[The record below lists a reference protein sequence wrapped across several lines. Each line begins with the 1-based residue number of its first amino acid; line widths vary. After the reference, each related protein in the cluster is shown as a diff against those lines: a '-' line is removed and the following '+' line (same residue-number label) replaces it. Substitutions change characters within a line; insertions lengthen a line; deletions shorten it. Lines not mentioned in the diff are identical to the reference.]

1 MKLAARLDVGAR
13 RRGMALVVVL
23 VVLLVLLVLATPF
36 LLMARNA
43 DSASNELADRVD
55 VQLALDTAGRHV
67 RAQLGDTHPAVDRT
81 PFWDELSEIDARN
94 TFDPAFFNANDANGT
109 MWDCA
114 VEDLAARIDLNS
126 CPPQVVANLAGIAKR
141 FDQPLE
147 PDQKKL
153 KLNSGTGLEAR
164 GYLWANGELIRY
176 GQLEDSH
183 AVQLVRG
190 VLGPPE
196 KEAWRGGPHEAIAH
210 DPGEPVIDQRA
221 FAPAQWRLAS
231 DDGRLRNY
239 AALEELRQAG
249 AFQLASITEAKTETA
264 ADLDAALLEP
274 LLRCGSVYSGVGAG
288 AVWQHA
294 TRVSTQ
300 IIGGRDGK
308 LRVESNRWINCGS
321 TVRITDGVNTEFAIV
336 QAVKFGSGEVVLD
349 KVLVNDY
356 QLNRAELS
364 VLARRPVNVNTASE
378 EVLTA
383 LLTNVQIVGRNARV
397 LRDEA
402 QRLAHLIVLARP
414 ILGFED
420 LLKRV
425 LLPVAG
431 VEKLGADAGDVPAEL
446 LAAQGMLNQDKLVAI
461 YTNAQ
466 NSNDGTL
473 AYSTMPF
480 CFKTRDVYAFELR
493 ASVNAPSG
501 VERASRVRDEVAVV
515 APQREL
521 LRLWARQEDFDE
533 SLRLSSDAPGWSS
546 GPNATSRYD
555 YDATPPSRV
564 WANLGT
570 FNGVPYLPG
579 FTDTSGFND
588 LTTTP
593 TAERVFASRETT
605 AWTQLWPYR
614 RDELGRRAGR
624 VLHFDHETRDPE
636 GRYLPDEVIVRAT
649 DDPLVQWTD
658 KAGSGSSGASG
669 SVPLCR
675 PLSFEMWVKP
685 RTLGVERLLD
695 LGGTARETDRISL
708 SLDAQDLILQVLD
721 GAGDHPDTPFKE
733 SGEAR
738 FALAKGDAPGLPL
751 DVWSHIA
758 IDVRGNRP
766 SQIDLRVNG
775 MAHGVR
781 RPGLTRLTGGL
792 STSAGAISVESTEG
806 FPERCTVRI
815 GNELVEVTVQ
825 NGSMNAS
832 HQATGRYAGF
842 GGRTARTRYA
852 TTDTTAASTFPSS
865 TDPFPAA
872 FTSISTDHGAGTTV
886 ELYGYSAALASR
898 VHTGHAAL
906 PSDVGPW
913 RVARVV
919 GVVGTP
925 QPQGLP
931 IEATVLGTPFEVG
944 LGFTRGSP
952 VTGLVLGCP
961 DDINRPVAETMKAFH
976 TDGGYAAV
984 IQFTLSGGGLQPAPG
999 QPPIGGIEIVRY
1011 SGWSNDTLMIVERGI
1026 GPNVLRALNDD
1037 PGGNLVGLGVM
1048 DPAASNRERSFVV
1061 TFTGL
1066 FINNP
1071 QAGLTS
1077 FNGYRDASVF
1087 VVPIS
1092 LPVPGAT
1099 QTDYDTDVSQ
1109 THVAQ
1114 ITELD
1119 AAEKTEWVRYD
1130 DFLAGGGAS
1139 GGHLVR
1145 SRPQALIELYEIL
1158 TNPHPVPPLNPG
1170 GPGGP
1175 GGGGGPSQPGG
1186 GGGPTQPGGMVAPL
1200 VAAPAP
1206 PVVAPVAQYSPNWEP
1221 RLGRTQNLDYPITD
1235 AAASVFQFRGV
1246 MGTFTQAH
1254 VRGVEILPVFAVF
1267 ENGLSGGRPGAQDAA
1282 FLFTQESDHLGWP
1295 VRVHRSHLV
1304 SPLTKFVT
1312 WKQNGPNPPV
1322 GNETTSPEVPNYGL
1336 PGGTTQ
1342 PAGTYAQPIEF
1353 SSYVWVALEKRA
1365 QEPIAPGT
1373 VPITNNQGAVY
1384 DTREIARL
1392 VCYPSGEL
1400 PRRVSSVA
1408 VGGNFDRRPG
1418 EVPAAIV
1425 DELTFGDSQFSP
1437 IQNGT
1442 QRRDWRGAMLILEP
1456 NPPGTGSITPIGEAD
1471 LTFFVRK
1478 DAIRTSFGDIQDL
1491 NLRFLKD
1498 LPEDAGLLRIGDEI
1512 VCYDSRDPETGQI
1525 QICTNGRGLL
1535 GTRPQPHDLTE
1546 PVRWLEG
1553 ATVTFLASPIGPG
1566 EATLTVASTE
1576 DFPAQ
1581 GTVLIGEE
1589 LIHYTRLVSGALEMP
1604 RGSTTPGAMNAA
1616 GEGLFRGR
1624 FGTTPVA
1631 HSAGEAV
1638 ILFPFRYWDRWAPR
1652 ADASELH
1659 YFGLTLDQPASFW
1672 KGCFFT
1678 KEDTDNAQIGVLQR
1692 TDADA
1697 PWDADPDTDKRL
1709 ALWWQGD
1716 DKGQPLPIGK
1726 QSDRIDW
1733 RVFVRYSP
1741 GAFDAKTGKAHGWK
1755 QTPHLRMFG
1764 ASYVAPSLTLRSV
1777 ER

>member
-1 MKLAARLDVGAR
+1 MKLAARLDRSAT
-13 RRGMALVVVL
+13 RRGLALVVVL
-23 VVLLVLLVLATPF
+23 VVLLILLVLATPF

-55 VQLALDTAGRHV
+55 VHLALDTAGRHV
-67 RAQLGDTHPAVDRT
+67 RAQLADTHPAVDRT
-81 PFWDELSEIDARN
+81 PFWDELAEIDARN

-126 CPPQVVANLAGIAKR
+126 CPPQVVANLAGISKR
-141 FDQPLE
+141 FDQVLE

-153 KLNSGTGLEAR
+153 KLNSTTGLEPK

-176 GQLEDSH
+176 GKLEENH

-239 AALEELRQAG
+239 AALEELREAG
-249 AFQLASITEAKTETA
+249 AFQLASITEAKTETP

-274 LLRCGSVYSGVGAG
+274 LLRCVSVYSGVGAG

-294 TRVSTQ
+294 TRISTQ
-300 IIGGRDGK
+300 IVGGRDGK

-321 TVRITDGVNTEFAIV
+321 TVRITDGVNTELAIV
-336 QAVKFGSGEVVLD
+336 QSVRFGSGEVILD

-356 QLNRAELS
+356 QPNRAELS

-383 LLTNVQIVGRNARV
+383 LLTNLQIVGRNARV

-402 QRLAHLIVLARP
+402 QRLARVLVVSRP
-414 ILGFED
+414 IEGFED

-431 VEKLGADAGDVPAEL
+431 VEKIGPDAGEVPAEL
-446 LAAQGMLNQDKLVAI
+446 LAAQGLLNQDKLVAI

-466 NSNDGTL
+466 NANDGTL

-480 CFKTRDVYAFELR
+480 CFTTRDVYALELR
-493 ASVNAPSG
+493 AAVNAPSG

-533 SLRLSSDAPGWSS
+533 SLRLSSEAPGWST

-555 YDATPPSRV
+555 YNATPPSRV

-570 FNGVPYLPG
+570 FDGVPYLPG
-579 FTDTSGFND
+579 FTDTSAFND
-588 LTTTP
+588 LSTTP
-593 TAERVFASRETT
+593 TAERVFASREQT
-605 AWTQLWPYR
+605 AWTQLWPSR
-614 RDELGRRAGR
+614 RDELGRRKGR

-658 KAGSGSSGASG
+658 KVGTGSSGASG

-685 RTLGVERLLD
+685 RTLGVDRLLD
-695 LGGTARETDRISL
+695 LGGTAHETDRVSL

-721 GAGDHPDTPFKE
+721 GAGDHPDTTFKE
-733 SGEAR
+733 AGEAR
-738 FALAKGDAPGLPL
+738 FALAKGDGPGLPL

-775 MAHGVR
+775 MAYGVR
-781 RPGLTRLTGGL
+781 RPGLTRLTGGIQ
-792 STSAGAISVESTEG
+792 TSGGSIPVESTEG

-825 NGSMNAS
+825 NGGMSAS

-842 GGRTARTRYA
+842 GGRTARTRYNS
-852 TTDTTAASTFPSS
+852 TDTTAAATFPSNS
-865 TDPFPAA
+865 DAPAA
-872 FTSISTDHGAGTTV
+872 LAAIATNHGAGTTV
-886 ELYGYSAALASR
+886 ELYGYSAPVATR
-898 VHTGHAAL
+898 VPTGHAAL
-906 PSDVGPW
+906 PSDLGTW
-913 RVARVV
+913 RVARAV

-925 QPQGLP
+925 QPQGMP
-931 IEATVLGTPFEVG
+931 IEATFLGFPFEVG
-944 LGFTRGSP
+944 LGITRGTP
-952 VTGLVLGCP
+952 FTGLVLGCP
-961 DDINRPVAETMKAFH
+961 DDVNRPVAETMKAFH
-976 TDGGYAAV
+976 SEGGYAAI
-984 IQFTLSGGGLQPAPG
+984 IQFTLGGIQPAPG
-999 QPPIGGIEIVRY
+999 QPPVGGIEIVRY
-1011 SGWSNDTLMIVERGI
+1011 SGWSDNVLNIVQRGI
-1026 GPNVLRALNDD
+1026 GPSVLRALSDD
-1037 PGGNLVGLGVM
+1037 PSGNLATLGLM
-1048 DPAASNRERSFVV
+1048 DLSAANYERSFVV
-1061 TFTGL
+1061 MFTGL
-1066 FINNP
+1066 FLNNP
-1071 QAGLTS
+1071 VAGLVS
-1077 FNGYRDASVF
+1077 FNAYRDASVF

-1092 LPVPGAT
+1092 LSVPGST
-1099 QTDYDTDVSQ
+1099 QTDYDTDVAQ

-1130 DFLAGGGAS
+1130 DFLPGSGTG

-1145 SRPQALIELYEIL
+1145 SRPQALWELYDIL
-1158 TNPHPVPPLNPG
+1158 TNPHPLPPLNPNG
-1170 GPGGP
+1170 GPGQP

-1186 GGGPTQPGGMVAPL
+1186 MAAPL

-1206 PVVAPVAQYSPNWEP
+1206 PAAAPAAPAAQYSPNWEP
-1221 RLGRTQNLDYPITD
+1221 RRGRNQNVDYPISD

-1246 MGTFTQAH
+1246 MGTFAQPH
-1254 VRGVEILPVFAVF
+1254 VRGVEILPVFGVV

-1282 FLFTQESDHLGWP
+1282 FLFTHESDHLGWP

-1312 WKQNGPNPPV
+1312 WKQTGPNPPA
-1322 GNETTSPEVPNYGL
+1322 GNEPTQADAPNYGL
-1336 PGGTTQ
+1336 PGGANQ
-1342 PAGTYAQPIEF
+1342 PTGTYAQPA
-1353 SSYVWVALEKRA
+1353 SLRSYNWVALEKRV

-1373 VPITNNQGAVY
+1373 VPTSNNQGAVY

-1408 VGGNFDRRPG
+1408 IGGAYDRRPG

-1437 IQNGT
+1437 IQTGT
-1442 QRRDWRGAMLILEP
+1442 QRTDWRGGAFILES
-1456 NPPGTGSITPIGEAD
+1456 NPPGTGSTTPVGETD
-1471 LTFFVRK
+1471 LTLFVRK
-1478 DAIRTSFGDIQDL
+1478 DAVRTAYGDNSDI
-1491 NLRFLKD
+1491 NVRFLKD

-1546 PVRWLEG
+1546 PVRWLEA

-1566 EATLTVASTE
+1566 EATLPVASTD
-1576 DFPAQ
+1576 DFPEQ
-1581 GTVLIGEE
+1581 GTVLIGDE
-1589 LIHYTRLVSGALEMP
+1589 LIHYTRLVSGGLEMP
-1604 RGSTTPGAMNAA
+1604 RGSTTPGAMDAA

-1624 FGTTPVA
+1624 FGTTAVA

-1638 ILFPFRYWDRWAPR
+1638 ILFPFRYWDRWSPR

-1678 KEDTDNAQIGVLQR
+1678 KEDTDSAQIGVLQR
-1692 TDADA
+1692 TDPDA

-1716 DKGQPLPIGK
+1716 DKGQPLPIGR

-1741 GAFDAKTGKAHGWK
+1741 GAFDPKTGKAHGWK
-1755 QTPHLRMFG
+1755 QTPRLRMFG